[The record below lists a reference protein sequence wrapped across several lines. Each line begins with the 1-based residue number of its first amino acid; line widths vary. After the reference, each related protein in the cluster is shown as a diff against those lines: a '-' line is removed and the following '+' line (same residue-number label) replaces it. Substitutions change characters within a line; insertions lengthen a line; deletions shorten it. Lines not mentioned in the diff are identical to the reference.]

1 MAVQL
6 RYMLQELGIELD
18 ESTLKILVILEKK
31 KDVPEEFIAKKLKL
45 KINETRKH
53 LYKLYEKR
61 LATYVK
67 KADPKKKWWYI
78 YHWSLD
84 KPRIQELFFEYKRKL
99 LTKKKK
105 ELDAERQYA
114 FECPACKTKYSYD
127 EALETEFNCPSCGAL
142 LEPSKET
149 VTAKKLE
156 KEIEALEAE
165 LSKGK

>member
-99 LTKKKK
+99 LEKKRR
-105 ELDAERQYA
+105 ELEAERQYA

-127 EALETEFNCPSCGAL
+127 EALETEFNCPACGAL

-149 VTAKKLE
+149 ITAKRLE
-156 KEIEALEAE
+156 KEIEALDAE
-165 LSKGK
+165 VSKGK

>member
-1 MAVQL
+1 MATKL
-6 RYMLQELGIELD
+6 RYMLQELGIVLD
-18 ESTLKILVILEKK
+18 EPTLRILIILEKK
-31 KDVPEEFIAKKLKL
+31 KDVPEESIAKKLKL

-84 KPRIQELFFEYKRKL
+84 KPRVQELFLEYKRKL
-99 LTKKKK
+99 LEKKRK
-105 ELDAERQYA
+105 ELFAEQQYA

-127 EALETEFNCPSCGAL
+127 EALETEFSCPSCGAL
-142 LEPSKET
+142 LVAAKAT
-149 VTAKKLE
+149 VTAKKLQE
-156 KEIEALEAE
+156 EIEKLEEE
-165 LSKGK
+165 LSTQK